1 MTKELL
7 GLVTAEAKATPIP
20 LMAVNVE
27 GNIVGRGARVKIIQS
42 FKNGEGKAIEAVYKF
57 PLPEGSAV
65 CGFKAIIGEKT
76 IEGGIE
82 EREKAFEQY
91 DEALSEGHGAILL
104 DEERPNIFTLSV
116 GNLKPG
122 ATAIIEIEYVT
133 LLETTGS
140 GIRFFLPTTI
150 SPRYIPDGTQDD
162 NGIPVDNQ
170 VNPVYSSTVPYGL
183 SLLLTLH
190 GKDGI

>member
-1 MTKELL
+1 MTEVLS
-7 GLVTAEAKATPIP
+7 GLVTADTKATPVP
-20 LMAVNVE
+20 LTAVRVE
-27 GNIVGRGARVKIIQS
+27 GNIAGRGEKVKIVQS
-42 FKNGEGKAIEAVYKF
+42 FKNGENQPIEAVYKF
-57 PLPEGSAV
+57 PLPEGGAV
-65 CGFKAIIGEKT
+65 CGFKAIIGEKI
-76 IEGGIE
+76 IEGDIE
-82 EREKAFEQY
+82 EREKAFELY
-91 DEALSEGHGAILL
+91 DEALSKGHGAILL

-190 GKDGI
+190 